1 MVAPAPTQA
10 RFTLPSV
17 GMTCASC
24 VARLERVLGKVAGVQ
39 QASVNL
45 ATGQASLQT
54 DGSTAIASLVQA
66 VEKAGFQVPASQVEL
81 AVDGMTCASC
91 VGRVERVLGKQ
102 PGVASASVN
111 LATGRATISGHGL
124 NADALANA
132 LGRAGFPSRPLSDGE
147 AERERRQQLQQHE
160 LHTLRRDLISAAALT
175 LPVFV
180 LEMGGHLF
188 PPLHHWLHATIG
200 QQALW
205 WLQALLT
212 TAVLAGP
219 GRRFY
224 HHGIPA
230 LLRGGPDMNSLVAM
244 GTLAAWGYSLVA
256 LLAPAALPAGSVH
269 VYFESA
275 AVIVTLVL
283 AGRWLEARARGQSS
297 AAIARLVKLQPE
309 QARVRRADG
318 SEHTV
323 AVAALQA
330 ADILLLR
337 PGERIAAD
345 GVVVEGHSA
354 VDESMLS
361 GEPLPVDKRPGDA
374 VSAGT
379 INTTGALAVQV
390 QAVAGDTTLARIIT
404 LVEQAQGG
412 KLPIQ
417 AKVDQVTR
425 WFVPAVMLLALL
437 AFAGW
442 WLIGSRLDLAV
453 VNAIAVLIIACP
465 CAMGLATPVSILV
478 ATGRG
483 AELGILLRR
492 GQALQQL
499 AGIRV
504 VAADKTGTLTEG
516 KAVLTDFHPRPGFDP
531 EYVAAAVAAAESPSE
546 HPSAQAIVAA
556 ARAQGL
562 RLPPASEFSAL
573 PGRGISALVDGSQ
586 VLVGSAEHLADAGID
601 TQPLAAVARHLA
613 EQGRSP
619 LYAAIDGELA
629 AILAVA
635 DSIKP
640 STPGALAALHG
651 LGLPVAMVSGDNR
664 ITAEAIAGEL
674 GIDEV
679 HAQVLPA
686 QKVDVVKALQ
696 ARHGPVAFV
705 GDGINDAPA
714 LATAEVG
721 IAVGT
726 GTDIAIEAGDVVLVG
741 GNLQGVA
748 SAIALGR
755 ATLRNIH
762 QNLFWAFAYNAA
774 LIPVAAGILVPF
786 GGPALSPVLAAAAM
800 ALSSVFVVSNALR
813 LRRFQPPRGVAA

>member
-1 MVAPAPTQA
+1 MAPPADTD
-10 RFTLPSV
+10 RTFTLPIE

-132 LGRAGFPSRPLSDGE
+132 LGRVGFPSRPLSDGE

-256 LLAPAALPAGSVH
+256 LLAPVALPAGSVH

>member
-1 MVAPAPTQA
+1 MVAPAPAQA
-10 RFTLPSV
+10 RFTLPIA

-45 ATGQASLQT
+45 ATAQASLHT
-54 DGSTAIASLVQA
+54 DGSTSIASLVQA
-66 VEKAGFQVPASQVEL
+66 VEKAGFQVPGSQVEL
-81 AVDGMTCASC
+81 AVEGMTCASC
-91 VGRVERVLGKQ
+91 VSRVERVLGKQ
-102 PGVASASVN
+102 PGVAKASVN
-111 LATGRATISGHGL
+111 LATGRATVSGHGL
-124 NADALANA
+124 DASALAQA
-132 LGRAGFPSRPLSDGE
+132 LSRASFPAQPLSD
-147 AERERRQQLQQHE
+147 AEQQREQRQASQQQE
-160 LHTLRRDLISAAALT
+160 LHDLRRDVSIAAVLAV
-175 LPVFV
+175 PVFV

-188 PPLHHWLHATIG
+188 PPLHHWLHATVG
-200 QQALW
+200 QKPLW

-224 HHGIPA
+224 QHGIPA
-230 LLRGGPDMNSLVAM
+230 LLRGNPDMNSLVAV
-244 GTLAAWGYSLVA
+244 GTLAAWGYSLLA
-256 LLAPAALPAGSVH
+256 LLAPDVLPAGSVH

-275 AVIVTLVL
+275 AVIVALVL
-283 AGRWLEARARGQSS
+283 AGRWLEARARGQTS
-297 AAIARLVKLQPE
+297 AAIARLVKLQPD
-309 QARVRRADG
+309 QARVRSADG
-318 SEHTV
+318 SEQRISV
-323 AVAALQA
+323 AQLQPG
-330 ADILLLR
+330 DILLLR

-345 GVVVEGHSA
+345 GTVIEGHSA
-354 VDESMLS
+354 VNESMLS
-361 GEPLPVDKRPGDA
+361 GEPLPVDKQPGDA

-390 QAVAGDTTLARIIT
+390 QAVAGDTSLARIIR

-417 AKVDQVTR
+417 ARVDQVTR
-425 WFVPAVMLLALL
+425 WFVPAVMLLAVL
-437 AFAGW
+437 AFAAW
-442 WLIGSRLDLAV
+442 WLLAGRLDLAV

-465 CAMGLATPVSILV
+465 CAMGLATPTSILV

-499 AGIRV
+499 AQVRM
-504 VAADKTGTLTEG
+504 VAMDKTGTLTEG

-531 EYVAAAVAAAESPSE
+531 EYVAAMVAAAESVSE

-562 RLPPASEFSAL
+562 RLPAATQFSAA
-573 PGRGISALVDGSQ
+573 PGLGISARVDDSS
-586 VLVGSAEHLADAGID
+586 VLVGSADHLAAAGID
-601 TQPLAAVARHLA
+601 TQPLAAVAGRLA

-640 STPGALAALHG
+640 STPDALAALHR
-651 LGLPVAMVSGDNR
+651 LGLPLAMVSGDNT
-664 ITAEAIAGEL
+664 ITAKAIAAEL
-674 GIDEV
+674 GIDVV

-686 QKVDVVKALQ
+686 QKVDVVKTLQ
-696 ARHGPVAFV
+696 ASHGAVAFV

-714 LATAEVG
+714 LAAADVG

-741 GNLQGVA
+741 GSLQGVA

-755 ATLRNIH
+755 ATLRNIG

-774 LIPVAAGILVPF
+774 LIPVAAGVLVPF
-786 GGPALSPVLAAAAM
+786 GGPALSPMLAAAAM

-813 LRRFQPPRGVAA
+813 LRRFQPPRGEAA

>member
-1 MVAPAPTQA
+1 
-10 RFTLPSV
+10 
-17 GMTCASC
+17 MTCASC
-24 VARLERVLGKVAGVQ
+24 VARLERVLGKVDGVQ

-45 ATGQASLQT
+45 ATARASIDT
-54 DGSTAIASLVQA
+54 DGRTGIAHLVAA
-66 VEKAGFQVPASQVEL
+66 VEKAGFQVPVNQVEL

-102 PGVASASVN
+102 PGVAKASVN
-111 LATGRATISGHGL
+111 LATGRAQVSGHGL
-124 NADALANA
+124 DAAALAQA
-132 LGRAGFPSRPLSDGE
+132 LARAGFPSHPLDDGQ
-147 AERERRQQLQQHE
+147 AERDRRERLQQQQLQA
-160 LHTLRRDLISAAALT
+160 LRRDVWLAAALA

-200 QQALW
+200 QQPLW

-212 TAVLAGP
+212 TVVLAGP

-224 HHGIPA
+224 QHGIPA
-230 LLRGGPDMNSLVAM
+230 LLRGGPDMNSLVAV
-244 GTLAAWGYSLVA
+244 GTLAAWGYSLLA
-256 LLAPAALPAGSVH
+256 LLAPGLLPAGSVH

-275 AVIVTLVL
+275 AVIVALVL
-283 AGRWLEARARGQSS
+283 AGRWLEARARGQTS
-297 AAIARLVKLQPE
+297 AAIARLVKLQPD
-309 QARVRRADG
+309 QARIRHADG
-318 SEHTV
+318 SEHTTP
-323 AVAALQA
+323 VAALQPG
-330 ADILLLR
+330 DILLLR

-345 GVVVEGHSA
+345 GVILEGHSA

-361 GEPLPVDKRPGDA
+361 GEPLPVDKQAGDA

-379 INTTGALAVQV
+379 VNTNGALAVQV

-417 AKVDQVTR
+417 ATVDRVTR
-425 WFVPAVMLLALL
+425 WFVPAVMLLAML

-442 WLIGSRLDLAV
+442 WLIGGRLDLAV

-492 GQALQQL
+492 GQALQRL
-499 AGIRV
+499 AEVTV
-504 VAADKTGTLTEG
+504 VAMDKTGTLTVG
-516 KAVLTDFHPRPGFDP
+516 QPVLTDFHPRPGFDP
-531 EYVAAAVAAAESPSE
+531 EYVASVVAAAEQPSE
-546 HPSAQAIVAA
+546 HPSAAAIVTA

-562 RLPPASEFSAL
+562 QLPPASGFTAH
-573 PGRGISALVDGSQ
+573 PGRGISAQVDGSQ
-586 VLVGSAEHLADAGID
+586 VVVGSADHLAAAGID
-601 TQPLAAVARHLA
+601 VQTLSAVARRLA

-651 LGLPVAMVSGDNR
+651 LNLPVAMVSGDNTT
-664 ITAEAIAGEL
+664 TANAIAREL
-674 GIDEV
+674 GIDMV

-686 QKVDVVKALQ
+686 QKVAVVKALQ
-696 ARHGPVAFV
+696 ASHGAVAFV

-714 LATAEVG
+714 LATADVG
-721 IAVGT
+721 MAVGT

-755 ATLRNIH
+755 ATMRNIH

-774 LIPVAAGILVPF
+774 LIPVAAGVLLPF
-786 GGPALSPVLAAAAM
+786 GGPALSPMLAAGAM
-800 ALSSVFVVSNALR
+800 ALSSVFVVTNALR

>member
-1 MVAPAPTQA
+1 MVAPAPFPQS
-10 RFTLPSV
+10 FTLPIA

-91 VGRVERVLGKQ
+91 VARAERVLGKQ
-102 PGVASASVN
+102 PGVQEASVN
-111 LATGRATISGHGL
+111 LATGRAQVRGYGL
-124 NADALANA
+124 QAQPLAAA
-132 LGRAGFPSRPLSDGE
+132 LGRAGFPSRPL
-147 AERERRQQLQQHE
+147 AEGRQEHARREQQQADEQHA
-160 LHTLRRDLISAAALT
+160 LGRDLLLAAVLT

-188 PPLHHWLHATIG
+188 PPLHHWLHAAIG
-200 QQALW
+200 QQPLW

-224 HHGIPA
+224 VHGLPA
-230 LLRGGPDMNSLVAM
+230 LLRGGPDMNSLVAV
-244 GTLAAWGYSLVA
+244 GTLAAWGYSLLA
-256 LLAPAALPAGSVH
+256 LLAPAALPRGSVH

-275 AVIVTLVL
+275 AVIVTLIL
-283 AGRWLEARARGQSS
+283 AGRWLEARARGRTS
-297 AAIARLVKLQPE
+297 AAIARLVKLQPA
-309 QARVRRADG
+309 QARVRQADG
-318 SEHTV
+318 SELTV
-323 AVAALQA
+323 QLAQLQVG
-330 ADILLLR
+330 DVLLLR

-345 GVVVEGHSA
+345 GVVIEGHSA

-361 GEPLPVDKRPGDA
+361 GEPLPVDKQPGDA

-379 INTTGALAVQV
+379 VNTTGALAVRV

-425 WFVPAVMLLALL
+425 WFVPGVMALAALTFVL
-437 AFAGW
+437 WWVAG
-442 WLIGSRLDLAV
+442 GRLDLGL

-465 CAMGLATPVSILV
+465 CAMGLATPTSILV

-492 GQALQQL
+492 GQALQRL
-499 AGIRV
+499 AEVQV
-504 VAADKTGTLTEG
+504 VAADKTGTLTVG
-516 KAVLTDFHPRPGFDP
+516 KPVLTDFHPRPGFDP
-531 EYVAAAVAAAESPSE
+531 EYVAAMVAAAERPSE

-556 ARAQGL
+556 AQAQGL
-562 RLPPASEFSAL
+562 RQATATGFAAL
-573 PGRGISALVDGSQ
+573 PGQGIRAEVEGCLVQ
-586 VLVGSAEHLADAGID
+586 VGSAAYLSGLGIDITPVAGI
-601 TQPLAAVARHLA
+601 AKRLA

-619 LYAAIDGELA
+619 LYAALDGQLA

-640 STPGALAALHG
+640 STPGALAALHAMQ
-651 LGLPVAMVSGDNR
+651 LPVAMVSGDNT
-664 ITAEAIAGEL
+664 ITAQAIAAEL

-679 HAQVLPA
+679 HAPVLPA
-686 QKVDVVKALQ
+686 QKVEVVHALR
-696 ARHGPVAFV
+696 ASHGAVAFV

-714 LATAEVG
+714 LASADVG

-741 GNLQGVA
+741 GSLQGVA
-748 SAIALGR
+748 TAIALGR
-755 ATLRNIH
+755 ATMRNIG

-774 LIPVAAGILVPF
+774 LIPVAAGVLVPF
-786 GGPALSPVLAAAAM
+786 GGPALSPMLAAAAM

-813 LRRFQPPRGVAA
+813 LRRFQPAAGRQP

>member
-1 MVAPAPTQA
+1 MVAPAPYPQSI
-10 RFTLPSV
+10 TLPIA

-24 VARLERVLGKVAGVQ
+24 VARLERVLGKVAGVR
-39 QASVNL
+39 QATVNL
-45 ATGQASLQT
+45 ATATASIQAET
-54 DGSTAIASLVQA
+54 EVDTASLVAA
-66 VEKAGFQVPASQVEL
+66 VEKAGFQVPAGTLEL

-91 VGRVERVLGKQ
+91 VGRVERVLRKQ
-102 PGVASASVN
+102 PGVASATVN
-111 LATGRATISGHGL
+111 LATGRASVQGHGL
-124 NADALANA
+124 DAAALAQA
-132 LGRAGFPSRPLSDGE
+132 LGRASFPSRPLHDAGLERSQREDNQQ
-147 AERERRQQLQQHE
+147 AEQQQLRRE
-160 LHTLRRDLISAAALT
+160 LILAAALA

-188 PPLHHWLHATIG
+188 PPLHHWLHAAIG
-200 QQALW
+200 QQPLW

-224 HHGIPA
+224 LHGIPA
-230 LLRGGPDMNSLVAM
+230 LLRGGPDMNSLVAV

-256 LLAPAALPAGSVH
+256 LLAPGVLPAGSVH

-275 AVIVTLVL
+275 AVIVALVL
-283 AGRWLEARARGQSS
+283 AGRWLEARARGQTS
-297 AAIARLVKLQPE
+297 AAIARLVQLQPD

-318 SEHTV
+318 SEQHLPLEQ
-323 AVAALQA
+323 LQTG
-330 ADILLLR
+330 DVLLLR

-345 GVVVEGHSA
+345 GQVIEGASA

-379 INTTGALAVQV
+379 VNTTGALAVQV
-390 QAVAGDTTLARIIT
+390 TAVAGDTTLARIIT

-425 WFVPAVMLLALL
+425 WFVPVVMLLAVLAFVAWWLL
-437 AFAGW
+437 AG
-442 WLIGSRLDLAV
+442 RLDLGL

-465 CAMGLATPVSILV
+465 CAMGLATPTSILV

-492 GQALQQL
+492 GEALQRL
-499 AGIRV
+499 AEVAV

-516 KAVLTDFHPRPGFDP
+516 KPVLTDFHPRPGFDP
-531 EYVAAAVAAAESPSE
+531 DYVAALVAAAESTSE
-546 HPSAQAIVAA
+546 HPSARAIVAA
-556 ARAQGL
+556 VKAQGL
-562 RLPPASEFSAL
+562 RLPLASDFAAH
-573 PGRGISALVDGSQ
+573 PGQGISARVDGSLVQ
-586 VLVGSAEHLADAGID
+586 VGSADYLASIAVD
-601 TQPLAAVARHLA
+601 TTAVAAIATRLG

-635 DSIKP
+635 DTIKP
-640 STPGALAALHG
+640 STPAALAALHAQ
-651 LGLPVAMVSGDNR
+651 GLPVAMVSGDNR
-664 ITAEAIAGEL
+664 ITARAIADEL
-674 GIDEV
+674 GIDAV

-686 QKVDVVKALQ
+686 QKVDVVTTLQ
-696 ARHGPVAFV
+696 ASHGAVAFV

-714 LATAEVG
+714 LAAADVG

-726 GTDIAIEAGDVVLVG
+726 GTDIAIEAGDVVLVN

-755 ATLRNIH
+755 ATMRNIH

-774 LIPVAAGILVPF
+774 LIPVAAGILVPL
-786 GGPALSPVLAAAAM
+786 GGPALSPMLAAGAM

-813 LRRFQPPRGVAA
+813 LRRFQPPRGVTA